1 MLPTLKYTRLQM
13 SVISMIPRRGFWPR
27 PNPLTNT
34 AFSCPIFSPSHGKRG
49 FLCLSPA
56 PGPSIGQ
63 REILIFP
70 DLLFQRGDGPLK
82 LGRPHFALR
91 QRKGRV
97 LSPAPDDGR
106 RAYRRRG
113 DAGAL
118 APAHALVK
126 QRKITAEGGDP
137 QVLLPATYPEG
148 VPSEDEYPKGLA
160 LLFILLSL
168 VLSIFMVAVD
178 QARRWISFPPLPPT
192 RR

>member
-1 MLPTLKYTRLQM
+1 MFPTLKYTRLQM

-34 AFSCPIFSPSHGKRG
+34 AFSCPIFSPSPGKRG

-70 DLLFQRGDGPLK
+70 DLLFQRGDEPLK
-82 LGRPHFALR
+82 LARPHFALR

-97 LSPAPDDGR
+97 SSPAPDDGR

-113 DAGAL
+113 DAGRVSAGSCTGE
-118 APAHALVK
+118 
-126 QRKITAEGGDP
+126 TAENYGRRRRSTGSS
-137 QVLLPATYPEG
+137 AGG
-148 VPSEDEYPKGLA
+148 VPGRCA
-160 LLFILLSL
+160 I
-168 VLSIFMVAVD
+168 
-178 QARRWISFPPLPPT
+178 
-192 RR
+192 